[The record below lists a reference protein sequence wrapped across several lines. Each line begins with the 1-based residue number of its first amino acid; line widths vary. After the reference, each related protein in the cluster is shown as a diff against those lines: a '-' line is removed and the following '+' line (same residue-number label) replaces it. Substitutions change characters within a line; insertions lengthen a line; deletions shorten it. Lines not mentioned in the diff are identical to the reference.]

1 MRYKPFTYM
10 QTEISGAATP
20 LEVVL
25 GQTRYAVLDLGYTGS
40 LINQY
45 NITGSDIN
53 SICKI
58 SNNSYLVGG
67 FFTTIDGIIRGNIA
81 KIENGAVVTSGGWGG
96 SGNTVGVQWIGKQST
111 GNFIVKSSTGGTY
124 NGTSVGE
131 IFRIDSNGNV
141 DPSFAISASQ
151 NESITGF
158 CIDSNNNLWMTGLPN
173 GFTVNGVAYTKG
185 IAKFDPNGNPITLIS
200 GSGFAPTNLTVTSI
214 DNIEDKV
221 FVAGSFTSYNGST
234 VGTGIIK
241 LNSDGSVD
249 TSFNVGTGMSGSL
262 STFVPLIKHLWKIG
276 KVALVTPGAS
286 DTRMAF
292 YSGSAVKNFAL
303 INLDGTLDSNFT
315 IPPSAS
321 QYTVKPH
328 NWIDSDLQGNLYL
341 CNVNKFNGVIFN
353 NTSSNEFIKLDPTG
367 SLTFFDSSSFSTGL
381 SRPIDSVVVW
391 G

>member
-20 LEVVL
+20 LKVVL
-25 GQTRYAVLDLGYTGS
+25 GQLRYAVLDLDYTGS
-40 LINQY
+40 LIDQY
-45 NITGSDIN
+45 NIAGTSLR

-58 SNNSYLVGG
+58 NNNSYLVGG
-67 FFTTIDGIIRGNIA
+67 VFTTIDGITRSNIA

-96 SGNTVGVQWIGKQST
+96 SGNTAGVQWIGRQST
-111 GNFIVKSSTGGTY
+111 KNFIVKAGTGGTY

-131 IFRIDSNGNV
+131 IFRIDSNGNLG
-141 DPSFAISASQ
+141 PSFAISSSDGD
-151 NESITGF
+151 SITGF
-158 CIDSNNNLWMTGLPN
+158 CIDSDDNLWMTGNPQI
-173 GFTVNGVAYTKG
+173 FKVNGVAYTKG

-214 DNIEDKV
+214 DNIGDKV

-249 TSFNVGTGMSGSL
+249 TSFNVGAGMSGSL
-262 STFVPLIKHLWKIG
+262 ASFVPILKHLWKIG
-276 KVALVTPGAS
+276 KVALIAPGAS

-315 IPPSAS
+315 VPPSAS
-321 QYTVKPH
+321 QYSIKD

-341 CNVNKFNGVIFN
+341 CNAIKFNGVSFN
-353 NTSSNEFIKLDPTG
+353 NTSSNEFIKLDSTG
-367 SLTFFDSSSFSTGL
+367 SLASFDSSSFSTEL
-381 SRPIDSVVVW
+381 SRFIDSVVVW